1 MANLKQLLQINQ
13 MSYTALKDINSI
25 QAKVDSY
32 ELVDYQ
38 FDKESNH
45 GGIAYYN
52 PIDKS
57 VIIANRGSA
66 TKIDWLKNNPQIL
79 FERFGKPRETMAD
92 VAAKR
97 FANNILER
105 LDRENND
112 IKQIHTTGHSKGGR
126 ESCAALVE
134 IADNLKLDVS
144 CLTFNAAPFKNP
156 TGKEYNHLNL
166 QLSGGGILNTDIVS
180 VLGKQ
185 LGTNYKI
192 ISPEIHNPI
201 SAHSLNNFEHIIK
214 AYPQLAND
222 DLSKTFY
229 YLKENNRADE
239 YGKDLIFSNQEQE
252 QKKISIVVPEMP
264 NAKVD
269 KVHVDIQKI
278 IEAEKIVDND
288 NIKGDK
294 VFDAAITLA
303 DEKEKLAEKMLAA
316 LKEKNTGLWV
326 IKDNETVAL
335 SPSAKEQDKWQVT
348 YFDKNMIAKA
358 DSGNQKADDAVN
370 TFLNSFRF
378 NEIGINEV
386 NKVLEFSGEPKM
398 QQKQTYL
405 NESIDDLKLVRVVK
419 DIENYQKEGDSLMMN
434 KNPNTGESIR
444 NTTHFTLNAVVN
456 DHAYGKFSESK
467 YAIIADLQDTAKEN
481 KVHGVSAADTWFW
494 NENGGIKVNN
504 PVMVMPENDK
514 NIEKYEKDFQI
525 VQYKPSDNAEEN
537 YNNLKDAVKNHFE
550 AEKLPFYQ
558 VGMWGWSNGGH
569 GMVQE
574 HDQRAISEALGAK
587 EILPSVHNGSID
599 ERMEQLNSV
608 ILADGKALE
617 KAELRDDFLKIEP
630 LSSDVLK
637 QVMQGLKENRE
648 YAYDYYSQTV
658 GQKLEDFNQQYQ
670 DKKGIFDKQFNE
682 RIDALEAFFDKANIP
697 FPDGSM
703 DRIMADYRISF
714 DDKNNLSVMP
724 PPAPPEMQQLD
735 KLGQFNVIEQQR
747 GTDMPVPQGNSTAI
761 PPPLPQQLNEVLT
774 GIDTLKNNG
783 LNNEKPF
790 TNDYYKESIS
800 KSLADKLYDINPNHF
815 KDDFTGTKEKKF
827 FIDPENAVHF
837 FKENHKD
844 IQQMLELHSKHT
856 GYETTKEFVKDNPYF
871 KDIEQEKMEKALQD
885 ANGGKELNGA
895 YSAMAAYTADSLVQ
909 DYDYF
914 KDMQQNVQESY
925 SSAEMYIFLSDEN
938 SQSIFIKDNMFMDDE
953 KSEMGAEL
961 DAKVFDRVEQ
971 VENFLEA
978 NESILQSKINKIN
991 VIDTRSN
998 PNISTIKGLAQGKL
1012 NHLRG
1017 EISELK
1023 TFDSA
1028 HAMPLGEAKNHVIMV
1043 DANGENLFSVS
1054 KGKLVGHNIDIDDII
1069 KSHTKVELFNNGKN
1083 IEVKSLEN
1091 AGIEKQKT
1099 QDKAKDKGM
1108 ELDI

>member
-252 QKKISIVVPEMP
+252 QKKISIVVSEMP

-348 YFDKNMIAKA
+348 YFDINMIAKA

-378 NEIGINEV
+378 NDIGINEV

-419 DIENYQKEGDSLMMN
+419 DIENYQKKGDSLMMN

-504 PVMVMPENDK
+504 PTMVMPENDK

-617 KAELRDDFLKIEP
+617 KAELRADFLKIEP

-637 QVMQGLKENRE
+637 QAMQGLKENRE

-670 DKKGIFDKQFNE
+670 DKKGILDKQFNE
-682 RIDALEAFFDKANIP
+682 RMDALEAFFDKANIP

-724 PPAPPEMQQLD
+724 PPLPLENEKQPKKEEVYKIELIKDYLKEQQGNMNTPEMAGVVKEERNVNVADNSGAKAEITGEKSLQQD
-735 KLGQFNVIEQQR
+735 YHKESV
-747 GTDMPVPQGNSTAI
+747 SS
-761 PPPLPQQLNEVLT
+761 QLAE
-774 GIDTLKNNG
+774 K
-783 LNNEKPF
+783 LNN
-790 TNDYYKESIS
+790 I
-800 KSLADKLYDINPNHF
+800 NHF
-815 KDDFTGTKEKKF
+815 DEDYTGTKEKRF
-827 FIDPENAVHF
+827 FIDPESAVHF
-837 FKENHKD
+837 SKENHKD
-844 IQQMLELHSKHT
+844 IQELLELHAKHT
-856 GYETTKEFVKDNPYF
+856 GYKTTKEYVKDNPYF

-885 ANGGKELNGA
+885 SNGGKELNGA
-895 YSAMAAYTADSLVQ
+895 YAAMAAYTADSLVQ

-914 KDMQQNVQESY
+914 KDMQQNVQENY

-978 NESILQSKINKIN
+978 NESMLQAKINRIN
-991 VIDTRSN
+991 VIDTRNN

-1012 NHLRG
+1012 SYLRG

-1091 AGIEKQKT
+1091 AGIEKLKT